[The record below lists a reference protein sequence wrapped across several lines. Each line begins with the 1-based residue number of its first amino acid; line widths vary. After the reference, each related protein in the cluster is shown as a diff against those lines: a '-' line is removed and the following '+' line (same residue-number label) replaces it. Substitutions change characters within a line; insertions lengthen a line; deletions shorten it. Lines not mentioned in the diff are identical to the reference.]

1 MRCHREKWL
10 RNFTYIFAVAS
21 SAWAA
26 QISQNLISTMAC
38 VLIVDDD
45 LSVQLTLE
53 FCLQDA
59 GYSVMLAED
68 GPAGL
73 RVAAE
78 KQVDLILLDVNMP
91 QMNGIAV
98 CQALKAN
105 PALSH
110 IPVVVMT
117 SCPTRETVSH
127 AIAAGALEVM
137 SKPFELAQLY
147 AIVARNL
154 PGGEKKA
161 EAPPAQ
167 SPRIQPEGL
176 PPPNLRS
183 ETFGLGN

>member
-1 MRCHREKWL
+1 MTC
-10 RNFTYIFAVAS
+10 I
-21 SAWAA
+21 
-26 QISQNLISTMAC
+26 
-38 VLIVDDD
+38 LIVDDD

-59 GYSVMLAED
+59 GYSVMLAGD

-117 SCPTRETVSH
+117 SCATRETVSH

-137 SKPFELAQLY
+137 SKPFELAELY
-147 AIVARNL
+147 AIVSRNL

-161 EAPPAQ
+161 EAPPAEG
-167 SPRIQPEGL
+167 SRIQPKGF

-183 ETFGLGN
+183 EAFGLGN